1 MGGEAEEE
9 ERPLLLSTP
18 LTDIMS
24 PLESQEQQLTLPSA
38 QREAAGSLELLL
50 IINPVLT
57 FTFLSPSKIGVGWDS
72 DDIGAVKSAKPCSV
86 AANAGIC
93 KGDR

>member
-18 LTDIMS
+18 LTEIMS
-24 PLESQEQQLTLPSA
+24 PLESQERSTLSSA
-38 QREAAGSLELLL
+38 QQEAAGSLELLL

-72 DDIGAVKSAKPCSV
+72 DDIGAVKSARPCSV
-86 AANAGIC
+86 AANAGIR